1 MRVGPALVA
10 AAVVSQAAVF
20 ATTVY
25 MHRALAHRALT
36 VAPPV
41 ALVFRFILWVTT
53 GVVPRAWV
61 AVHRKH
67 HAFSDTPQDPHSPV
81 VLGFWA
87 VQLGNVKLYRST
99 IRDGVTVTKYSRD
112 LPPDRL
118 DRVLFDHS
126 LAGLAIGIGFLTL
139 VLGWQT
145 GLLAAGLH
153 TVAYLGIS
161 AAVNAVGHTFGKRP
175 YDNLATNNQW
185 LAWISAGEGLHNNHH
200 AAPTSARFALDGRQ
214 IDPGSWLVRLLVRS
228 NVATIRHEDVKLKQP
243 AA

>member
-1 MRVGPALVA
+1 MRLVPILIAAALVTQLA
-10 AAVVSQAAVF
+10 TF

-25 MHRALAHRALT
+25 LHRALAHRAIT
-36 VAPPV
+36 VHPRV
-41 ALVFRFILWVTT
+41 AMGFRLVIWITT
-53 GVVPRAWV
+53 GIAPRAWV

-87 VQLGNVKLYRST
+87 VQLGNVKLYRDT

-118 DRVLFDHS
+118 DRALFDHAFS
-126 LAGLAIGIGFLTL
+126 GLAVGIGFLVL
-139 VLGWQT
+139 VLGWQG
-145 GLLAAGLH
+145 GLLAAGIH
-153 TVAYLGIS
+153 TVAYLSIS

-185 LAWISAGEGLHNNHH
+185 LAWLAGGEGLHNNHH
-200 AAPTSARFALDGRQ
+200 AAPTSARFALDPGQ
-214 IDPGSWLVRLLVRS
+214 IDPGWWLVRGLVKTNLAS
-228 NVATIRHEDVKLKQP
+228 LRHEDVKLKQP
-243 AA
+243 A